1 MKIGLNNNQLKI
13 IALIAMT
20 LDHVGYMFFPEQ
32 IVFRILGRLA
42 FPVFAYMIAEGCIYT
57 KNMKKYFGM
66 TVAVALLCQLAYF
79 VTMGSLY
86 MCVMVTFSLSILL
99 IGIIKKAQQ
108 ACSKKAAVLWWC
120 VFGAAMTVTFFL
132 CSILPNLPTGTDYYI
147 DYGLIGVMLPVIVY
161 VYNGKAAKII
171 ATALM
176 LVLLGMYIGDVQ
188 WFGLLAVPLIAI
200 YNGERGKLKLKYLFY
215 VYYPVHM
222 VAIYGISLLM

>member
-1 MKIGLNNNQLKI
+1 MELLRQNLYTNFLTYILLI
-13 IALIAMT
+13 I
-20 LDHVGYMFFPEQ
+20 
-32 IVFRILGRLA
+32 
-42 FPVFAYMIAEGCIYT
+42 
-57 KNMKKYFGM
+57 
-66 TVAVALLCQLAYF
+66 
-79 VTMGSLY
+79 
-86 MCVMVTFSLSILL
+86 ILL

-161 VYNGKAAKII
+161 VYNGKVAKII

-215 VYYPVHM
+215 VYYPIHM